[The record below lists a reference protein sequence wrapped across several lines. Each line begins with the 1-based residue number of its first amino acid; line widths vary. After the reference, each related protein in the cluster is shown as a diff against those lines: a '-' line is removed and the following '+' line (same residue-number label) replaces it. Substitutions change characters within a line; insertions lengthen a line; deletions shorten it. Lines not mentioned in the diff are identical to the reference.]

1 MSMAAPRVCG
11 RERSFRAV
19 ARVVDLARELA
30 VQPVEIALRRV
41 LDAPGVGAVS
51 FGSRNIS
58 HVEGSYAASR
68 WRMSAEQWEFRG
80 DRRP

>member
-1 MSMAAPRVCG
+1 
-11 RERSFRAV
+11 
-19 ARVVDLARELA
+19 

-68 WRMSAEQWEFRG
+68 WRMSAEQWESRG